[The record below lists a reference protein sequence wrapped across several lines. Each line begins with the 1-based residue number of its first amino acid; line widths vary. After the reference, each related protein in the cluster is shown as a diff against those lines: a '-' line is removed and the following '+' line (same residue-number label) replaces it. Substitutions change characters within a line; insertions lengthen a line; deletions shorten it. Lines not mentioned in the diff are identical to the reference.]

1 MRAILLLLASAGAT
15 AAHAACGLDACE
27 APRAAAEAPAWLG
40 LATGFRA
47 LGVDAGT
54 LLEPTLRVT
63 VLPVAGLA
71 AGAEVRGLGLPS
83 DARYGLGNTVIFA
96 DAQHA
101 FGATTL
107 LGGLQAELPTG
118 AADLV
123 DDHAEL
129 MGHVGAAR
137 QAGPVRLGGR
147 LGYRH
152 ALGAHHHHHDADDTP
167 IVPAHGARE
176 LVYRLGAGW
185 PVGRFEPGLDLDG
198 QHVLDADAHERAFL
212 SGLARLDA
220 RLAPATTLRVAARA
234 PLTTARRQD
243 WLGEAALTL
252 WW

>member
-1 MRAILLLLASAGAT
+1 MRALCLLLSLGPA

-27 APRAAAEAPAWLG
+27 APRAAASAPAWLG
-40 LATGFRA
+40 LATGVRA
-47 LGVDAGT
+47 LGLAAGT
-54 LLEPTLRVT
+54 LYEPTLRVT

-71 AGAEVRGLGLPS
+71 VGAEARGLGLPA
-83 DARYGLGNTVIFA
+83 DHRYGLGNAVLFA
-96 DAQHA
+96 DAHHA
-101 FGATTL
+101 VGATTL
-107 LGGLQAELPTG
+107 LAGLQVELPTG

-129 MGHVGAAR
+129 LGHVGAV
-137 QAGPVRLGGR
+137 QPVGGLRLGGR

-152 ALGAHHHHHDADDTP
+152 ALGAHHHHHADDAP
-167 IVPAHGARE
+167 VVPGHGARE
-176 LVYRLGAGW
+176 LVYRLGAGL
-185 PVGRFEPGLDLDG
+185 PVGRLEPGLDLDG

-212 SGLARLDA
+212 SALARLDA
-220 RLAPATTLRVAARA
+220 RLTPDATLRVAARA